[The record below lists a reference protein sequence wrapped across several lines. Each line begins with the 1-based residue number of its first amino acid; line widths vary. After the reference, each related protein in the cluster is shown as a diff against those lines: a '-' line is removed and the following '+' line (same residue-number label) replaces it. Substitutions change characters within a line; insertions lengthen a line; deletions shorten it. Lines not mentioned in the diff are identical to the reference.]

1 MRRSCS
7 SFRSAAPVADAPRIL
22 IVGGSH
28 AEIPLIDA
36 AHALGLHVTTTG
48 NQPQGLGH
56 VRADDYVAADFSD
69 REAIRSLAQRLG
81 VVGVVSGCNDF
92 ALLSAAWAA
101 EQLGLGGHDPFDTTV
116 RIHHKDRFRELL
128 DELGIPTPASGVVR
142 GPDEAVEVCRRI
154 GFPVIVKPVD
164 LTGGKGMTVC
174 RSAAELDAAL
184 AHGFS
189 LTRQSH
195 LVVEQFMEGT
205 RHGFTCFVT
214 GGCVGFWFADDE
226 QYFRNQFLVSGTTTP
241 TSMPPTAISELVD
254 AVETITRSLQL
265 VDGLMHVQCIQT
277 AAGPRIVELCRRCP
291 GDLYPW
297 FVKLSTGYDYADAV
311 LRSELGMPG
320 DSGGAPATLRCIT
333 RHCLMGDRE
342 GTLRHV
348 KLDDD
353 LRGRTAGQMLW
364 WTEGQ
369 PVTNHLVDKFGIVFF
384 GFDDAALMRSVT
396 TALSTRITVEIDPP
410 TLDSSD
416 SSVEVTE
423 P

>member
-1 MRRSCS
+1 M
-7 SFRSAAPVADAPRIL
+7 ADTPAIL

-56 VRADDYVAADFSD
+56 ARADEYVPADFSD
-69 REAIRSLAQRLG
+69 REAIRSLAERLG
-81 VVGVVSGCNDF
+81 VVGIVSGCNDF
-92 ALLSAAWAA
+92 AALSTAWAA
-101 EQLGLGGHDPFDTTV
+101 EQIGLGGHDPFDMAI

-128 DELGIPTPASGVVR
+128 EELGIPTPASGVVR
-142 GPDEAVEVCRRI
+142 GLDEAIEVCRRI

-174 RSAAELDAAL
+174 RSADELDAAV

-214 GGCVGFWFADDE
+214 GGRVGFWFADDE
-226 QYFRNQFLVSGTTTP
+226 QYFHNQFLVSGTTTP
-241 TSMPPTAISELVD
+241 TSMPTTAITELVD
-254 AVETITRSLQL
+254 AVETITRSLEL

-277 AAGPRIVELCRRCP
+277 AVGPRIVELCRRCP

-297 FVKLSTGYDYADAV
+297 FVQLSTGYDYAGAV
-311 LRSELGMPG
+311 LRSELALQRDP
-320 DSGGAPATLRCIT
+320 DGATATPQCIT
-333 RHCLMGDRE
+333 RHCLMGECE
-342 GTLRHV
+342 GTLRRV
-348 KLDDD
+348 ELDDD
-353 LRGRTAGQMLW
+353 LRARTVEQMLW

-369 PVTNHLVDKFGIVFF
+369 PITNHLVDKFGIVFF
-384 GFDDAALMRSVT
+384 GFDDEATMRAVT
-396 TALSTRITVEIDPP
+396 KELPARIAVEIDPAESEAP
-410 TLDSSD
+410 ASTQ
-416 SSVEVTE
+416 VTGA
-423 P
+423 